1 MLAKASFDLAQVARA
16 PGLALELAL
25 PVTVR
30 GAPAVLKAV
39 VRAPF
44 LGDLGLG
51 IAPASGAGA
60 GSEPPPGTD
69 TPSPAPASRAR
80 LVKEA
85 ILAGAEPRAAAE
97 AATPDSEESARAGR
111 DGELRRPETERAE
124 REAQRLAEEKRGPEP
139 EVEGFR
145 RANPADLALK
155 ATPQRALSLTPSD
168 AGSAHSSWG
177 SPASLTQLSFCELA
191 TRISSATES
200 ELEQFGLYQA
210 TVEELEDL
218 LEEAEALLDQTQG
231 ELALVQAEKAGLDA
245 ALGALREEHR
255 ALRAEVEDAGTS
267 RTLKEGADEEAGGEE
282 EAAPAEASVDAAGRT
297 AELERVLAAAQA
309 LAAEREEII
318 RAQEGRMVELEAM
331 VQEAEKKVGLKAALE
346 AGVLELK
353 EKLFGALGDL
363 EAHNEK
369 LEALHRRERQ
379 QNANYKAALEA
390 AMARISTL
398 QHDLAKVR
406 KLSIEREEKLAAQEG
421 RIHELE
427 NDLEAARAAVHGL
440 EAERDALRAEAEAA
454 AARPPPAAAAESDV
468 GKLMEEKVLLQQEN
482 EALLEDVTSTKI
494 LLANLMMDLEKQ
506 KSPLAKKYS
515 SSPHGS
521 PPR

>member
-1 MLAKASFDLAQVARA
+1 MLAKASFDLAQVART

-30 GAPAVLKAV
+30 GAPAVLKAI

-51 IAPASGAGA
+51 IAPASGAGS

-69 TPSPAPASRAR
+69 TPSPAPVSRAR

-85 ILAGAEPRAAAE
+85 ILAGVEPRAAAE
-97 AATPDSEESARAGR
+97 SATPDSEESANAGCDDEVRRA
-111 DGELRRPETERAE
+111 ETERPE
-124 REAQRLAEEKRGPEP
+124 REAQRLAEEKRDAEP

-145 RANPADLALK
+145 HANPAGLALK
-155 ATPQRALSLTPSD
+155 ATPQRVLSLTPSD
-168 AGSAHSSWG
+168 AGSARSSWG

-255 ALRAEVEDAGTS
+255 ALRAEVEDAGAS
-267 RTLKEGADEEAGGEE
+267 RASREGADEEDDGEE
-282 EAAPAEASVDAAGRT
+282 EEASVDAAGRT
-297 AELERVLAAAQA
+297 AELERALAAAQA
-309 LAAEREEII
+309 LAAGREEVI

-331 VQEAEKKVGLKAALE
+331 VQEAEKKVGLKATLE

-379 QNANYKAALEA
+379 QNVNYKTALEA

-406 KLSIEREEKLAAQEG
+406 KLSMEREEKLAAQEG
-421 RIHELE
+421 RINELK
-427 NDLEAARAAVHGL
+427 NDLEAARAAIHGL
-440 EAERDALRAEAEAA
+440 EAERDALRAEAKAA
-454 AARPPPAAAAESDV
+454 AAPPPPAAAAESDV

-494 LLANLMMDLEKQ
+494 LLANLMMDLQKQ
-506 KSPLAKKYS
+506 KSPLAKKYNS
-515 SSPHGS
+515 SSHGS
-521 PPR
+521 PPRKGR